1 MDQPK
6 PFIFIGF
13 FLVLFGFVGPLL
25 MVVGVLEST
34 FFLNFLSYAAS
45 VGGLFMGIIGAA
57 WYTRIKRRRDH

>member
-6 PFIFIGF
+6 LFVVIGF
-13 FLVLFGFVGPLL
+13 FLVSFGFIGPLL